1 MNLSRQIRTPRHR
14 DKCWPKTWWEEAR
27 TSHLSRLSP
36 WDWIRFGRRLAPG
49 LNASM
54 VGAEEGLYG
63 HRGGPLGV
71 VKQREEAEDAGG
83 LPDAGATDWVGCRQ

>member
-1 MNLSRQIRTPRHR
+1 
-14 DKCWPKTWWEEAR
+14 
-27 TSHLSRLSP
+27 
-36 WDWIRFGRRLAPG
+36 
-49 LNASM
+49 M